1 MATTR
6 YALTSSA
13 WTDLGAAPSFIQAI
27 NGDVFFVIESTIPT
41 TLRTDCHALTPGG
54 DTTADIGL
62 TGNVYARAGGA
73 AGVPAVVIVSR

>member
-13 WTDLGAAPSFIQAI
+13 WTDLGAAPSFIQAVD
-27 NGDVFFVIESTIPT
+27 GDVLFVIEGSPPT
-41 TLRTDCHALTPGG
+41 TLRTDCHSLSIGAAR
-54 DTTADIGL
+54 TADIGL

-73 AGVPAVVIVSR
+73 PGVPATVVVSV